1 MIKKL
6 DSDIENKVSLAKVS
20 PSKNADG
27 FKKYLQE
34 IQKFPLLT
42 PEQEYDYAI
51 RFAEHNDSEAGK
63 MLIQSHL
70 RLVVK
75 IANKFK
81 NYGLPTADLVAEGN
95 MGLIQALKKFE
106 PRQGF
111 RFSTYSMWWIR
122 AFIQDYVLRSWSL
135 VKIGT
140 TSAQKKLFFN
150 LGKIKK
156 KLGIQSNEFGLSQEK
171 IKHIAETLNVSS
183 QEVIDMDSR
192 LTQSDS
198 SLNRK
203 IGEDEESI
211 ESMDLLADTR
221 PNQEQ
226 ISIENQ
232 QKEQQRNLFK
242 KAFEQLNLREQ
253 EIIFKRQLS
262 EDSQTLEELSQHYKV
277 SRERIRQIEEMFPT
291 FDYMNHKQ
299 NLKYREFLNDL
310 KDNKESS

>member
-6 DSDIENKVSLAKVS
+6 DSNIENQVSLAKVS

-63 MLIQSHL
+63 ILIQSHL

-75 IANKFK
+75 IANKIK

-156 KLGIQSNEFGLSQEK
+156 RLGVQSNEFGLSQEK

-183 QEVIDMDSR
+183 QEVVDMNSR
-192 LTQSDS
+192 LTQGDS

-277 SRERIRQIEEMFPT
+277 SRERIRQIEESA
-291 FDYMNHKQ
+291 
-299 NLKYREFLNDL
+299 LKKL
-310 KDNKESS
+310 KKIIAELIK

>member
-1 MIKKL
+1 MFKNYIFSMTKKL
-6 DSDIENKVSLAKVS
+6 NQNTENKLDLIKNNT
-20 PSKNADG
+20 SKSADG
-27 FKKYLQE
+27 FAKYLNE

-42 PEQEYDYAI
+42 PEQEYEYAV
-51 RFAEHNDSEAGK
+51 RFIEQNDSEAGK

-75 IANKFK
+75 VANKFK

-106 PRQGF
+106 PKKGF

-156 KLGIQSNEFGLSQEK
+156 RLGVQSNEFGLSQEK
-171 IKHIAETLNVSS
+171 IKRIADTLNVSS
-183 QEVIDMDSR
+183 QEVVDMNSR

-198 SLNRK
+198 SLNHK
-203 IGEDEESI
+203 IGEDDDSI
-211 ESMDLLADTR
+211 ESLDLLVDNR

-232 QKEQQRNLFK
+232 QRNQQRNLFK
-242 KAFEQLNLREQ
+242 KAFEKLNLREQ
-253 EIIFKRQLS
+253 EIIFKRQIS

-277 SRERIRQIEEMFPT
+277 SRERIRQIEEVA
-291 FDYMNHKQ
+291 
-299 NLKYREFLNDL
+299 LKKL
-310 KDNKESS
+310 KKTISELIK

>member
-1 MIKKL
+1 MIINQNYIFNMTKKL
-6 DSDIENKVSLAKVS
+6 NQNIESKVDLIKVEGS
-20 PSKNADG
+20 RSHDG
-27 FKKYLQE
+27 FAKYLRE

-42 PEQEYDYAI
+42 PEQEYDYAT
-51 RFAEHNDSEAGK
+51 RFAEQNDSEAGK
-63 MLIQSHL
+63 ILIQSHL

-81 NYGLPTADLVAEGN
+81 NYGLPTSDLVAEGN

-106 PRQGF
+106 PKKGF

-156 KLGIQSNEFGLSQEK
+156 RLGAHNNEFGLSQEK

-183 QEVIDMDSR
+183 QEVVDMNSR
-192 LTQSDS
+192 LTQNDS
-198 SLNRK
+198 SLNNK
-203 IGEDEESI
+203 IGEDDGDLESL
-211 ESMDLLADTR
+211 DLIADNR

-226 ISIENQ
+226 TSIENQ
-232 QKEQQRNLFK
+232 QRDQQRNLFK
-242 KAFEQLNLREQ
+242 QAFEKLNSREQ

-277 SRERIRQIEEMFPT
+277 SRERIRQIEESAI
-291 FDYMNHKQ
+291 KK
-299 NLKYREFLNDL
+299 LKKTIAELI
-310 KDNKESS
+310 K

>member
-1 MIKKL
+1 MIINQNYIFNMTKKL
-6 DSDIENKVSLAKVS
+6 NQNIESKVGLIKVEGPRS
-20 PSKNADG
+20 HDG
-27 FKKYLQE
+27 FAKYLRE

-42 PEQEYDYAI
+42 PKQEYDYAT
-51 RFAEHNDSEAGK
+51 RFAEQNDSEAGK
-63 MLIQSHL
+63 ILIQSHL

-106 PRQGF
+106 PKKGF

-156 KLGIQSNEFGLSQEK
+156 RLGAHNNEFGLSQEK

-183 QEVIDMDSR
+183 QEVVDMNSR
-192 LTQSDS
+192 LTQNDS
-198 SLNRK
+198 SLNNK
-203 IGEDEESI
+203 IGEDDGDPESL
-211 ESMDLLADTR
+211 DLIADNR

-226 ISIENQ
+226 TSIENQ
-232 QKEQQRNLFK
+232 QRDQQRNLFK
-242 KAFEQLNLREQ
+242 QAFEKLNPREQ

-277 SRERIRQIEEMFPT
+277 SRERIRQIEESAM
-291 FDYMNHKQ
+291 KK
-299 NLKYREFLNDL
+299 LKKTIAELI
-310 KDNKESS
+310 K

>member
-1 MIKKL
+1 MTKKL
-6 DSDIENKVSLAKVS
+6 NQNIESKVGLIKVEGPRS
-20 PSKNADG
+20 HDG
-27 FKKYLQE
+27 FAKYLRE

-42 PEQEYDYAI
+42 PKQEYDYAT
-51 RFAEHNDSEAGK
+51 RFAEQNDSEAGK
-63 MLIQSHL
+63 ILIQSHL

-106 PRQGF
+106 PKKGF

-156 KLGIQSNEFGLSQEK
+156 RLGAHNNEFGLSQEK

-183 QEVIDMDSR
+183 KEVVDMNSR
-192 LTQSDS
+192 LTQNDS
-198 SLNRK
+198 SLNNK
-203 IGEDEESI
+203 IGEDDNDAESL
-211 ESMDLLADTR
+211 DLIADNR

-232 QKEQQRNLFK
+232 QKDQQRNLFK
-242 KAFEQLNLREQ
+242 QAFEKLNSREQ

-277 SRERIRQIEEMFPT
+277 SRERIRQIEESAM
-291 FDYMNHKQ
+291 KK
-299 NLKYREFLNDL
+299 LKKTIAELI
-310 KDNKESS
+310 K

>member
-1 MIKKL
+1 MTKKL
-6 DSDIENKVSLAKVS
+6 NQNIESKVDLIKVEGPRS
-20 PSKNADG
+20 HDG
-27 FKKYLQE
+27 FAKYLRE

-42 PEQEYDYAI
+42 PEQEYDYAT
-51 RFAEHNDSEAGK
+51 RFAEQNDSEAGK
-63 MLIQSHL
+63 ILIQSHL

-81 NYGLPTADLVAEGN
+81 NYGLPTSDLVAEGN

-106 PRQGF
+106 PKKGF

-156 KLGIQSNEFGLSQEK
+156 RLGAHNNEFGLSQEK

-183 QEVIDMDSR
+183 REVVDMNSR
-192 LTQSDS
+192 LTQNDS
-198 SLNRK
+198 SLNNK
-203 IGEDEESI
+203 IGEDDSDLESL
-211 ESMDLLADTR
+211 DLIADNR

-226 ISIENQ
+226 TSIENQ
-232 QKEQQRNLFK
+232 QRDQQRNLFK
-242 KAFEQLNLREQ
+242 QAFEKLNPREQ

-277 SRERIRQIEEMFPT
+277 SRERIRQIEESAI
-291 FDYMNHKQ
+291 KK
-299 NLKYREFLNDL
+299 LKKTIAELI
-310 KDNKESS
+310 K

>member
-1 MIKKL
+1 MSKKL
-6 DSDIENKVSLAKVS
+6 NPNIKNNFDLIKSDE
-20 PSKNADG
+20 PKNVDG
-27 FKKYLQE
+27 FAKYLHE
-34 IQKFPLLT
+34 IHKFPLLT

-51 RFAEHNDSEAGK
+51 RFAEQNDSEAGK
-63 MLIQSHL
+63 ILIQSHL

-150 LGKIKK
+150 LGKIKR
-156 KLGIQSNEFGLSQEK
+156 KLGVQSNEFALSQEK

-183 QEVIDMDSR
+183 QEVVDMNSR

-198 SLNRK
+198 SLNHK

-277 SRERIRQIEEMFPT
+277 SRERIRQIEESA
-291 FDYMNHKQ
+291 
-299 NLKYREFLNDL
+299 LKKL
-310 KDNKESS
+310 KKIIAESIK

>member
-6 DSDIENKVSLAKVS
+6 DSNIENKVSLAKVS

-42 PEQEYDYAI
+42 PKQEYDYAI

-150 LGKIKK
+150 LGKIKR
-156 KLGIQSNEFGLSQEK
+156 KLGVQSNEFDLSQEK

-183 QEVIDMDSR
+183 QEVVDMNSR

-198 SLNRK
+198 SLNHK
-203 IGEDEESI
+203 IGEDGEGL

-232 QKEQQRNLFK
+232 QKEQKRNLFK

-277 SRERIRQIEEMFPT
+277 SRERIRQIEESA
-291 FDYMNHKQ
+291 
-299 NLKYREFLNDL
+299 LKKL
-310 KDNKESS
+310 KKIIAESIK

>member
-156 KLGIQSNEFGLSQEK
+156 KLGVQSNEFGLSQEK

-192 LTQSDS
+192 LTQGDS

-242 KAFEQLNLREQ
+242 KAFEQLKLREQ

-277 SRERIRQIEEMFPT
+277 SRERIRQIEESA
-291 FDYMNHKQ
+291 
-299 NLKYREFLNDL
+299 LKKL
-310 KDNKESS
+310 KKIIAESIK

>member
-1 MIKKL
+1 MTKKL
-6 DSDIENKVSLAKVS
+6 NQNIKNKFDLIKVEGPRS
-20 PSKNADG
+20 HDG
-27 FKKYLQE
+27 FAKYLRE

-42 PEQEYDYAI
+42 PEQEYDYAT
-51 RFAEHNDSEAGK
+51 RFAEQNDSEAGK
-63 MLIQSHL
+63 ILIQSHL

-81 NYGLPTADLVAEGN
+81 NYGLPTSDLVAEGN

-106 PRQGF
+106 PKKGF

-156 KLGIQSNEFGLSQEK
+156 RLGAHNNEFELSQEK

-183 QEVIDMDSR
+183 QEVVDMNSR
-192 LTQSDS
+192 LTQNDS
-198 SLNRK
+198 SLNNK
-203 IGEDEESI
+203 IGEDDGDPESL
-211 ESMDLLADTR
+211 DLIADNR

-226 ISIENQ
+226 TSIENQ
-232 QKEQQRNLFK
+232 QRDQQRNLFK
-242 KAFEQLNLREQ
+242 QAFEKLNSREQ

-277 SRERIRQIEEMFPT
+277 SRERIRQIEESAI
-291 FDYMNHKQ
+291 KK
-299 NLKYREFLNDL
+299 LKKTIAELI
-310 KDNKESS
+310 K

>member
-1 MIKKL
+1 MTQKLNQNIVNKL
-6 DSDIENKVSLAKVS
+6 DLVKSES
-20 PSKNADG
+20 SKSIDG
-27 FKKYLQE
+27 FAKYLRE
-34 IQKFPLLT
+34 IQKFPLLS
-42 PEQEYDYAI
+42 PEQEYEYAV
-51 RFAEHNDSEAGK
+51 RFAEQNDSEAGK

-106 PRQGF
+106 PKKGF
-111 RFSTYSMWWIR
+111 RFSTYSTWWIR

-156 KLGIQSNEFGLSQEK
+156 RLGVQSNEFAISQEK
-171 IKHIAETLNVSS
+171 IKNIAETLNVSS
-183 QEVIDMDSR
+183 QEVIDMNSR
-192 LTQSDS
+192 LTQNDS
-198 SLNRK
+198 SLNYK
-203 IGEDEESI
+203 IGEDGDGVESL
-211 ESMDLLADTR
+211 DLIADNR

-226 ISIENQ
+226 TSIENQ
-232 QKEQQRNLFK
+232 QKLQQRNLFK
-242 KAFEQLNLREQ
+242 KAFEKLNIREQ
-253 EIIFKRQLS
+253 EIIFKRQIS

-277 SRERIRQIEEMFPT
+277 SRERIRQIEEVA
-291 FDYMNHKQ
+291 
-299 NLKYREFLNDL
+299 LKKL
-310 KDNKESS
+310 KKTISELIK

>member
-156 KLGIQSNEFGLSQEK
+156 KLGVQSNEFGLSQEK

-232 QKEQQRNLFK
+232 QKEQQRSLFK

-277 SRERIRQIEEMFPT
+277 SRERIRQIEESA
-291 FDYMNHKQ
+291 
-299 NLKYREFLNDL
+299 LKKL
-310 KDNKESS
+310 KKIIAELIK

>member
-1 MIKKL
+1 MTKKL
-6 DSDIENKVSLAKVS
+6 DPTIENKFDLI
-20 PSKNADG
+20 KNDGPRNVDG
-27 FKKYLQE
+27 FAKYLHE
-34 IQKFPLLT
+34 IHKFPLLT

-51 RFAEHNDSEAGK
+51 RFAEHNDGEAGK
-63 MLIQSHL
+63 ILIQSHL

-156 KLGIQSNEFGLSQEK
+156 KLGVESNEFGLSQEK

-183 QEVIDMDSR
+183 QEVVDMDSR
-192 LTQSDS
+192 LTQNDS
-198 SLNRK
+198 SLNYK
-203 IGEDEESI
+203 IGEDGESI
-211 ESMDLLADTR
+211 ESLDLLADTR

-232 QKEQQRNLFK
+232 QKEQRRNLFK
-242 KAFEQLNLREQ
+242 KAFEKLNLREQ

-277 SRERIRQIEEMFPT
+277 SRERIRQIEESA
-291 FDYMNHKQ
+291 
-299 NLKYREFLNDL
+299 LKKL
-310 KDNKESS
+310 KKIIAESIK

>member
-1 MIKKL
+1 MTKKL
-6 DSDIENKVSLAKVS
+6 NQNIESKVGLIKVEGPRS
-20 PSKNADG
+20 HDG
-27 FKKYLQE
+27 FAKYLRE

-42 PEQEYDYAI
+42 PKQEYDYAT
-51 RFAEHNDSEAGK
+51 RFAEQNDSEAGK
-63 MLIQSHL
+63 ILIQSHL

-106 PRQGF
+106 PKKGF

-156 KLGIQSNEFGLSQEK
+156 RLGAHNNEFGLSQEK

-183 QEVIDMDSR
+183 KEVVDMNSR
-192 LTQSDS
+192 LTQNDS
-198 SLNRK
+198 SLNNK
-203 IGEDEESI
+203 IGEDDGDLESL
-211 ESMDLLADTR
+211 DLIADNR

-232 QKEQQRNLFK
+232 QRDQQRNLFK
-242 KAFEQLNLREQ
+242 QAFEKLNSREQ

-277 SRERIRQIEEMFPT
+277 SRERIRQIEESAM
-291 FDYMNHKQ
+291 KK
-299 NLKYREFLNDL
+299 LKKTIAELI
-310 KDNKESS
+310 K

>member
-6 DSDIENKVSLAKVS
+6 DSNIENKVSLAKVS

-42 PEQEYDYAI
+42 PKQEYDYAI

-150 LGKIKK
+150 LGKIKR
-156 KLGIQSNEFGLSQEK
+156 KLGVQSNEFGLSQEK

-183 QEVIDMDSR
+183 QEVVDMNSR

-198 SLNRK
+198 SLNHK

-232 QKEQQRNLFK
+232 QKEQKRNLFK

-277 SRERIRQIEEMFPT
+277 SRERIRQIEESA
-291 FDYMNHKQ
+291 
-299 NLKYREFLNDL
+299 LKKL
-310 KDNKESS
+310 KKIIAESIK

>member
-1 MIKKL
+1 MLEDLIKLKIQTINQNGSGLTNWKENSSIEHSKITTAFIQFINNKNSKISLKKFYKSL
-6 DSDIENKVSLAKVS
+6 DKCYIE
-20 PSKNADG
+20 
-27 FKKYLQE
+27 
-34 IQKFPLLT
+34 
-42 PEQEYDYAI
+42 
-51 RFAEHNDSEAGK
+51 DS
-63 MLIQSHL
+63 
-70 RLVVK
+70 
-75 IANKFK
+75 ANKFR

-106 PRQGF
+106 PKKGF

-156 KLGIQSNEFGLSQEK
+156 KLGVQSNEFGLSQEK

-192 LTQSDS
+192 LTQGDS

-242 KAFEQLNLREQ
+242 KAFEQLKLREQ

-277 SRERIRQIEEMFPT
+277 SRERIRQIEESAI
-291 FDYMNHKQ
+291 KK
-299 NLKYREFLNDL
+299 LKKTIAELI
-310 KDNKESS
+310 K

>member
-1 MIKKL
+1 MTKKL
-6 DSDIENKVSLAKVS
+6 NQDIENKVGLIKIEGPRSH
-20 PSKNADG
+20 DG
-27 FKKYLQE
+27 FAKYLRE

-42 PEQEYDYAI
+42 PKQEYDYAT
-51 RFAEHNDSEAGK
+51 RFAEQNDSEAGK
-63 MLIQSHL
+63 ILIQSHL

-75 IANKFK
+75 IANKFR

-106 PRQGF
+106 PKKGF

-156 KLGIQSNEFGLSQEK
+156 RLGAQNNEFGLSQEK

-183 QEVIDMDSR
+183 QEVVDMNSR
-192 LTQSDS
+192 LTQNDS
-198 SLNRK
+198 SLNNK
-203 IGEDEESI
+203 INEDDNDVESL
-211 ESMDLLADTR
+211 DLIADNR

-226 ISIENQ
+226 TSIENQ
-232 QKEQQRNLFK
+232 QKNQQRNLFK
-242 KAFEQLNLREQ
+242 QAFEKLNPREQ

-277 SRERIRQIEEMFPT
+277 SRERIRQIEESAI
-291 FDYMNHKQ
+291 KK
-299 NLKYREFLNDL
+299 LKKTIAELI
-310 KDNKESS
+310 K

>member
-1 MIKKL
+1 
-6 DSDIENKVSLAKVS
+6 
-20 PSKNADG
+20 
-27 FKKYLQE
+27 
-34 IQKFPLLT
+34 
-42 PEQEYDYAI
+42 
-51 RFAEHNDSEAGK
+51 

-150 LGKIKK
+150 LGKIKR
-156 KLGIQSNEFGLSQEK
+156 KLGVQSNEFDLSQEK

-183 QEVIDMDSR
+183 QEVVDMNSR

-198 SLNRK
+198 SLNHK
-203 IGEDEESI
+203 IGEDGEGL

-232 QKEQQRNLFK
+232 QKEQKRNLFK

-277 SRERIRQIEEMFPT
+277 SRERIRQIEESA
-291 FDYMNHKQ
+291 
-299 NLKYREFLNDL
+299 LKKL
-310 KDNKESS
+310 KKIIAESIK

>member
-1 MIKKL
+1 MTQKLNQNIANKL
-6 DSDIENKVSLAKVS
+6 DLVKSES
-20 PSKNADG
+20 SKSIDG
-27 FKKYLQE
+27 FAKYLRE
-34 IQKFPLLT
+34 IQKFPLLS
-42 PEQEYDYAI
+42 PEQEYEYAV
-51 RFAEHNDSEAGK
+51 RFAEQNDSEAGK

-106 PRQGF
+106 PKKGF
-111 RFSTYSMWWIR
+111 RFSTYSTWWIR

-156 KLGIQSNEFGLSQEK
+156 RLGVQSNEFAISQEK
-171 IKHIAETLNVSS
+171 IKNIAETLNVSS
-183 QEVIDMDSR
+183 QEVVDMNSR
-192 LTQSDS
+192 LTQNDS
-198 SLNRK
+198 SLNYK
-203 IGEDEESI
+203 IGEDGDGVESL
-211 ESMDLLADTR
+211 DLIADNR

-226 ISIENQ
+226 TSIENQ
-232 QKEQQRNLFK
+232 QKLQQRNLFK
-242 KAFEQLNLREQ
+242 KAFEKLNIREQ
-253 EIIFKRQLS
+253 EIIFKRQIS

-277 SRERIRQIEEMFPT
+277 SRERIRQIEEVA
-291 FDYMNHKQ
+291 
-299 NLKYREFLNDL
+299 LKKL
-310 KDNKESS
+310 KKTISELIK

>member
-1 MIKKL
+1 MSKKL
-6 DSDIENKVSLAKVS
+6 NPNIKNNFDLIKSDE
-20 PSKNADG
+20 PKNVDG
-27 FKKYLQE
+27 FAKYLHE
-34 IQKFPLLT
+34 IHKFPLLT

-150 LGKIKK
+150 LGKIKR
-156 KLGIQSNEFGLSQEK
+156 KLGVQSNEFGLSQEK

-198 SLNRK
+198 SLNHK

-232 QKEQQRNLFK
+232 QKEQRRNLFK

-277 SRERIRQIEEMFPT
+277 SRERIRQIEESA
-291 FDYMNHKQ
+291 
-299 NLKYREFLNDL
+299 LKKL
-310 KDNKESS
+310 KKIIAESIK

>member
-1 MIKKL
+1 MTKKL
-6 DSDIENKVSLAKVS
+6 NQNIKNKFDLIKVEGPRS
-20 PSKNADG
+20 HDG
-27 FKKYLQE
+27 FAKYLRE

-42 PEQEYDYAI
+42 PEQEYDYAT
-51 RFAEHNDSEAGK
+51 RFAEQNDSEAGK
-63 MLIQSHL
+63 ILIQSHL

-81 NYGLPTADLVAEGN
+81 NYGLPTSDLVAEGN

-106 PRQGF
+106 PKKGF

-156 KLGIQSNEFGLSQEK
+156 RLGAHNNEFGLSQEK

-183 QEVIDMDSR
+183 QEVVDMNSR
-192 LTQSDS
+192 LTQNDS
-198 SLNRK
+198 SLNNK
-203 IGEDEESI
+203 IGEDDGDLESL
-211 ESMDLLADTR
+211 DLIADNR

-226 ISIENQ
+226 TSIENQ
-232 QKEQQRNLFK
+232 QRDQQRNLFK
-242 KAFEQLNLREQ
+242 QAFEKLNTREQ

-277 SRERIRQIEEMFPT
+277 SRERIRQIEESAM
-291 FDYMNHKQ
+291 KK
-299 NLKYREFLNDL
+299 LKKTIAELI
-310 KDNKESS
+310 K

>member
-6 DSDIENKVSLAKVS
+6 DSNIENKVSLAKVS

-42 PEQEYDYAI
+42 PKQEYDYAI

-150 LGKIKK
+150 LGKIKR
-156 KLGIQSNEFGLSQEK
+156 KLGVQSNEFDLSQEK

-183 QEVIDMDSR
+183 QEVVDMNSR

-198 SLNRK
+198 SLNHK

-232 QKEQQRNLFK
+232 QKEQKRNLFK

-277 SRERIRQIEEMFPT
+277 SRERIRQIEESA
-291 FDYMNHKQ
+291 
-299 NLKYREFLNDL
+299 LKKL
-310 KDNKESS
+310 KKIIAESIK